1 MDVYGKSIVITD
13 AASDIGRTKAIA
25 FHSEGAKSILVSD
38 INEQG
43 ARAVSDRN
51 QFSYRVNQLREIIS
65 NGKE

>member
-1 MDVYGKSIVITD
+1 MDVNGKSIVITD

-25 FHSEGAKSILVSD
+25 FHSAGAKSILVSD

-51 QFSYRVNQLREIIS
+51 QFSYRVNGSHFIMEKR
-65 NGKE
+65 K